1 MKVGLSFSRCLRDLV
16 EGRVDFNEIL
26 VIIARTDFNPHDDE
40 HWKNIWDGYRYGGLS
55 NAEWADAED
64 DTGVTNAEEIY
75 RNVAIQL
82 YDNGKLHQP
91 RQFKGYHPPRM
102 PYYWLDCSVP
112 PNERTPAA
120 QKAWEQY
127 QIISGLSQKQ
137 RVLKDDF

>member
-16 EGRVDFNEIL
+16 EGRVDYEDIL
-26 VIIARTDFNPHDDE
+26 VIIARTDFNPHIDDE
-40 HWKNIWDGYRYGGLS
+40 WEQIWEGYRYGGWS
-55 NAEWADAED
+55 NAEWSTAED
-64 DTGVTNAEEIY
+64 DTGVVNVEEIY

-91 RQFKGYHPPRM
+91 RKFGSHPPRM
-102 PYYWLDCSVP
+102 NYHWLDCSVP
-112 PNERTPAA
+112 SNERSPAA

-127 QIISGLSQKQ
+127 QIISGLSRKQ

>member
-16 EGRVDFNEIL
+16 EGRVDYEDIL

-40 HWKNIWDGYRYGGLS
+40 HWQNIWDGYRYGGWS
-55 NAEWADAED
+55 NAEWATAED
-64 DTGVTNAEEIY
+64 DTGVTNPEEIY

-91 RQFKGYHPPRM
+91 RQFGSHPSRM
-102 PYYWLDCSVP
+102 SYCWLDCSVP